1 MSTET
6 EVASIDWHALSAQDA
21 LRAADARLEGLS
33 ATEVADRLARFGPN
47 ALPAARGRSALM
59 RFLSQFHN
67 LLIYVLLGAAIITA
81 ALGEWVDAAVI
92 LGVVLINAI
101 IGFVQEGRAEAAIA
115 SIRRMLSLQA
125 TVVRGGQREEV
136 AAEELV
142 PGDIVLLAAGDKVPA
157 DLRLI
162 RVRGLRVEESALTGE
177 SQPVDKSAEAVAPTA
192 ALGDRLGM
200 AFSSTLVVAGTATG
214 VVAETGRRTQIGRI
228 TELLEQVEQVTT
240 PLIRKLAKF
249 AQQLTVL
256 ILAGAGAIFLF
267 GWLVRAIAP
276 QEMFLVVAGLAV
288 SAIPEGL
295 PAIMTITLAIGVRR
309 MAQRRAIIRQLPAV
323 ETLGSVT
330 VICSDKTGTLT
341 RDEMSVARVV
351 LAEGTL
357 AVEGVG
363 YAPRGGFLRAGE
375 RLPPEHVAGL
385 RDLALAGLLCNDARV
400 FERDGRW
407 EMQGDPTEAALI
419 TLAIKAGLDE
429 AALRAAHPRLDAL
442 PFESQQRF
450 MATLHSGRI
459 YVKGALEQV
468 LEFCDHQLTREGR
481 EPIDRAR
488 WMREMEAAAQDGQR
502 VLALA
507 SRDVASGQAALND
520 ADVRPGM
527 TLLGL
532 VGMLDPP
539 REEAIAA
546 VACCRRAGIAV
557 KMITGDHALTA
568 QAIGQRLGLDGQG
581 GAVTGQSLDAMD
593 ARELRRAA
601 KEHDV
606 FARVSPEHKLRLV
619 EALQAEGEV
628 VAMTG
633 DGVNDAP
640 ALKKADVGVAMGI
653 KGTEAAKEAAAMVI
667 ADDNFASIAAAVE
680 EGRTVYD
687 NLKKAV
693 LYILPTNGGEVVAII
708 VAVLFGMVMPITALQ
723 ILWINMVTETTLSIT
738 LAFEGQEARLME
750 RPPRPPTEPLMSGYL
765 LWRVL
770 FVSALFCAGTLAL
783 FLWER
788 ERGLSV
794 EVARTAAVNA
804 IVFGE
809 ITYLFNS
816 RFFQASSLSWRG
828 ITGNKSALL
837 ASAILL
843 LVQLAFIYLPGMQRL
858 FDTAPLDAATWGMIV
873 LFGGT
878 VFLAVEIEKAL
889 LRRMRPLEAA
899 NRTP

>member
-1 MSTET
+1 MSAKAERL
-6 EVASIDWHALSAQDA
+6 AIDWHALSAEDA
-21 LRAADARLEGLS
+21 LRAADARLDGLGT
-33 ATEVADRLARFGPN
+33 AEVQDRLARFGRN
-47 ALPAARGRSALM
+47 ALPLPRGRSALM

-67 LLIYVLLGAAIITA
+67 LLIYVLLGAGAITA

-92 LGVVLINAI
+92 LGVVVINAI
-101 IGFVQEGRAEAAIA
+101 IGFVQEGKAEAAIA
-115 SIRRMLSLQA
+115 SIRRMLSLRA
-125 TVVRGGQREEV
+125 TVLRGGKREEV
-136 AAEELV
+136 SAEDLV

-157 DLRLI
+157 DLRVI

-177 SQPVDKSAEAVAPTA
+177 SQPVDKSTEPVAPEA

-200 AFSSTLVVAGTATG
+200 AFSGTLVVAGTATAM
-214 VVAETGRRTQIGRI
+214 VAETGRRTQIGRI

-240 PLIRKLAKF
+240 PLIRKLGQF
-249 AQQLTVL
+249 AQQLTVF

-267 GWLVRAIAP
+267 GWLARAIPP

-295 PAIMTITLAIGVRR
+295 PAIMTITLAIGVRK
-309 MAQRRAIIRQLPAV
+309 MAQRRAIIRHLPAV

-351 LAEGTL
+351 LAEGAL
-357 AVEGVG
+357 AVKGAG
-363 YAPRGGFLRAGE
+363 YAPAGGFVRDGQ
-375 RLPPEHVAGL
+375 RLAPGVVPGL
-385 RDLALAGLLCNDARV
+385 RDLALAGMLCNDARV

-419 TLAIKAGLDE
+419 TLALKAGLDE
-429 AALRAAHPRLDAL
+429 AAQRAAHPRLDAL
-442 PFESQQRF
+442 PFESDQRF
-450 MATLHSGRI
+450 MATLHHGSI
-459 YVKGALEQV
+459 YVKGALERV
-468 LEFCDHQLTREGR
+468 LEFCDRELTRDGPR
-481 EPIDRAR
+481 PLDRTR
-488 WMREMEAAAQDGQR
+488 WMREMEAAAQDGER

-507 SRDVASGQAALND
+507 SKEVAPAQATLTS
-520 ADVRPGM
+520 ADVRSGM

-546 VACCRRAGIAV
+546 VATCRRAGIAV

-568 QAIGQRLGLDGQG
+568 QSIGHRLGLSARG
-581 GAVTGQSLDAMD
+581 GSLTGQALDGMD
-593 ARELRRAA
+593 AQHLRRAA
-601 KEHDV
+601 HDYDV

-667 ADDNFASIAAAVE
+667 ADDNFASITAAVE

-687 NLKKAV
+687 NLKKAL

-708 VAVLFGMVMPITALQ
+708 VAVLFGMAMPITALQ
-723 ILWINMVTETTLSIT
+723 ILWINMVTETTLSIA
-738 LAFEGQEARLME
+738 LAFEGQEARVME
-750 RPPRPPTEPLMSGYL
+750 RPPRPPAEPLMSGYL

-770 FVSALFCAGTLAL
+770 FVSALFCAGTLGL
-783 FLWER
+783 FLWEIA
-788 ERGLSV
+788 RGMSS

-804 IVFGE
+804 IVVGE

-816 RFFQASSLSWRG
+816 RFFSASSMTWQGL
-828 ITGNKSALL
+828 TGNRFALL
-837 ASAILL
+837 AIAILVL
-843 LVQLAFIYLPGMQRL
+843 LQLGFTYAPGMQVL
-858 FDTAPLDAATWGMIV
+858 FDTAPLDAAAWLIIL
-873 LFGGT
+873 LFGVG
-878 VFLAVEIEKAL
+878 VFVAVEIEKAL
-889 LRRMRPLEAA
+889 WRASRPPAPA
-899 NRTP
+899 TVA